1 MVDSIVRGSDFGV
14 FFVKTV
20 IKWYTCAEAVHKP
33 MYHMNNSDEKFLV
46 TRSKTYQ

>member
-1 MVDSIVRGSDFGV
+1 MVESIVRDCDFGV

-20 IKWYTCAEAVHKP
+20 IKWYTRAEAVHKP

-46 TRSKTYQ
+46 THSKKNQ